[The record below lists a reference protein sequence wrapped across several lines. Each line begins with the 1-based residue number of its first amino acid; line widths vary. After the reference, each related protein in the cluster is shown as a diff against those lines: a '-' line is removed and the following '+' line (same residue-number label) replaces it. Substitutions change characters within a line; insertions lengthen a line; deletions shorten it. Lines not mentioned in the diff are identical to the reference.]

1 MVSRKILLTVI
12 GTSILLS
19 VITVRQT
26 VIATHRSRSVFG
38 EESDDAP
45 KQSQQP
51 VSSQSTDLS
60 SRLQAITVK
69 ILAGRESIGS
79 GTIWRSNNGS
89 SQVITNSHVL
99 IDQKQPL
106 FIQTAD
112 GQVHS
117 AKVVTPVHWDSLD
130 LAKLQFQAKQNYP
143 TAKID
148 RPSNLQVGSTVLAA
162 GFPKNGKST
171 LTIEKGAITHI
182 LDKPLAEGYQ
192 VGYSSLVTKG
202 MSGGPLI
209 NQQGTL
215 VGINGIHAQPLWDA
229 AETFADGTVVDEPL
243 LSEIGEA
250 SWAIPV
256 YRLD

>member
-1 MVSRKILLTVI
+1 MVSRKILLTFI

-26 VIATHRSRSVFG
+26 VIATHRS
-38 EESDDAP
+38 DDVP
-45 KQSQQP
+45 KQSRQQP
-51 VSSQSTDLS
+51 VSTQSTDLS

-69 ILAGRESIGS
+69 ILAGRDSIGS

-117 AKVVTPVHWDSLD
+117 AQVVTPVHWNSLD
-130 LAKLQFQAKQNYP
+130 LAALQFQAKQDYP

-148 RPSNLQVGSTVLAA
+148 RSSNLPSNLQVGSTVLAA